1 MSRCMPFTYFCR
13 LNWGWMVEL
22 KCWREKVKIEVIN
35 LIKLWENLN
44 QTVLKNTFIIL
55 FSSTF
60 SRVLFVDATHLEYDL
75 PPRKECDTNGT
86 QGYHWFL
93 NIGIWTITDNV
104 FCHFSRMFPLFY
116 TKAIFITN
124 LPNMQSFEHFI
135 MKMYRYIKTLSTKY
149 TTFILYSTMNIKK
162 VHHIDIC

>member
-1 MSRCMPFTYFCR
+1 MPFTYFCR

-22 KCWREKVKIEVIN
+22 SCWREKVKMEVIN

-75 PPRKECDTNGT
+75 PPRKKCYTNGT

-93 NIGIWTITDNV
+93 NIGVWTIIDNV
-104 FCHFSRMFPLFY
+104 FCHFSHFSFHYFTRRQYLSQIFP
-116 TKAIFITN
+116 IC
-124 LPNMQSFEHFI
+124 
-135 MKMYRYIKTLSTKY
+135 
-149 TTFILYSTMNIKK
+149 K
-162 VHHIDIC
+162 VLHI

>member
-1 MSRCMPFTYFCR
+1 MPFTYFCR

-22 KCWREKVKIEVIN
+22 SCWREKVKMEVIN

-60 SRVLFVDATHLEYDL
+60 SWVLFVDATHLEYDL
-75 PPRKECDTNGT
+75 PPQEECDTNGT

-93 NIGIWTITDNV
+93 NIGIWTIIDNV
-104 FCHFSRMFPLFY
+104 FCHFSRMFPLLY
-116 TKAIFITN
+116 TKAIFIKD
-124 LPNMQSFEHFI
+124 LPIMLSFAHI
-135 MKMYRYIKTLSTKY
+135 TIKIYRLKKTLTPKY
-149 TTFILYSTMNIKK
+149 CI
-162 VHHIDIC
+162 

>member
-1 MSRCMPFTYFCR
+1 MSRCMPFTHFCC

-22 KCWREKVKIEVIN
+22 SCWREKVKMEVIN

-60 SRVLFVDATHLEYDL
+60 SWVLFVDATHLEYDL

-93 NIGIWTITDNV
+93 NIGIWKKQIIYSVISHAWIHYFTRRHYLSQI
-104 FCHFSRMFPLFY
+104 FP
-116 TKAIFITN
+116 IC
-124 LPNMQSFEHFI
+124 
-135 MKMYRYIKTLSTKY
+135 
-149 TTFILYSTMNIKK
+149 K
-162 VHHIDIC
+162 VLHI